1 MEVLNVFLEDWLL
14 SSCTL
19 VRIPDPWNS
28 SLEFGL
34 EFQGSGVATALE
46 QHTENSMAI
55 PPYTIKVWCQ
65 FLQNIT
71 SMLFFFQMN
80 GVLTYLSIWK
90 DSWITHLCWSVR
102 YFHGVKWGI
111 RCFIKMAQLSYIAYY
126 ASDQFRSE
134 NKHPLKLNF
143 RWGQFYQLNLSDNL
157 IHIKR
162 GMVILPI
169 YTSKV

>member
-1 MEVLNVFLEDWLL
+1 M
-14 SSCTL
+14 SSSFSWP
-19 VRIPDPWNS
+19 IES
-28 SLEFGL
+28 AL
-34 EFQGSGVATALE
+34 EFQGAGVATALG
-46 QHTENSMAI
+46 QHMENSMAI

-65 FLQNIT
+65 SLQNIT

-80 GVLTYLSIWK
+80 GVSTYLSIWK
-90 DSWITHLCWSVR
+90 DSWITHPCWSVM
-102 YFHGVKWGI
+102 YFHGVLWGI

>member
-1 MEVLNVFLEDWLL
+1 MTWHFQLFTLHL
-14 SSCTL
+14 SLSYRTCSYL

-90 DSWITHLCWSVR
+90 DSLITHLCWSVL
-102 YFHGVKWGI
+102 YFHGVKLGI
-111 RCFIKMAQLSYIAYY
+111 RCFYQNGTVVIYFLLCI
-126 ASDQFRSE
+126 RS
-134 NKHPLKLNF
+134 
-143 RWGQFYQLNLSDNL
+143 
-157 IHIKR
+157 I
-162 GMVILPI
+162 
-169 YTSKV
+169 

>member
-1 MEVLNVFLEDWLL
+1 MWLGMFTMCL
-14 SSCTL
+14 SKARNGHHMCSSTSNL

-46 QHTENSMAI
+46 QHMENSIAI

-80 GVLTYLSIWK
+80 GVSVSQPTYLFGR
-90 DSWITHLCWSVR
+90 THESPIFVEVSCI
-102 YFHGVKWGI
+102 F
-111 RCFIKMAQLSYIAYY
+111 
-126 ASDQFRSE
+126 
-134 NKHPLKLNF
+134 
-143 RWGQFYQLNLSDNL
+143 
-157 IHIKR
+157 
-162 GMVILPI
+162 MV
-169 YTSKV
+169 

>member
-1 MEVLNVFLEDWLL
+1 MAEQQKYAFHKVHLSAPVITQILSNTKIDLLVSSLISAMFEFSTMITFQYVKYPTFSILYVSCFLV
-14 SSCTL
+14 

-90 DSWITHLCWSVR
+90 DS
-102 YFHGVKWGI
+102 
-111 RCFIKMAQLSYIAYY
+111 
-126 ASDQFRSE
+126 
-134 NKHPLKLNF
+134 
-143 RWGQFYQLNLSDNL
+143 
-157 IHIKR
+157 
-162 GMVILPI
+162 
-169 YTSKV
+169 